1 MRKKRK
7 APFCFLIGSI
17 PRKMPSLSNHSQKML
32 FTFKDLPGGCKAHDD
47 EKHIW
52 DCAFFDSEWTWKD
65 LAGNLARSCSVLK
78 STAERQQ
85 RKTWNKPLL
94 GGFQPIFNLDSD
106 SLHKNWKDQV
116 KNQISLK
123 QADGVSLFLHF
134 FWNNSIETTLQRA
147 FRIKNLTFP
156 LLPFILG
163 SFLLD
168 WSNLQRSQN
177 DKHPKT
183 CGRLG
188 TAVRINHVS

>member
-94 GGFQPIFNLDSD
+94 GGFNPSSIWILILFTRTGRIRSKTKYHWNKQMVFHSFYIFS
-106 SLHKNWKDQV
+106 
-116 KNQISLK
+116 
-123 QADGVSLFLHF
+123 
-134 FWNNSIETTLQRA
+134 ETTLLKQPY
-147 FRIKNLTFP
+147 NEH
-156 LLPFILG
+156 
-163 SFLLD
+163 SE
-168 WSNLQRSQN
+168 
-177 DKHPKT
+177 
-183 CGRLG
+183 
-188 TAVRINHVS
+188 